1 MNMNTLEDLKLY
13 LESKYKVE
21 WKNLDTFE
29 VIKKSEQVTNQYD
42 LTYDESEYVTPIK
55 SMNEDQSNSKTL
67 INSKKAQEILI
78 KRKK

>member
-1 MNMNTLEDLKLY
+1 MNTLEDLKLY